1 MTPDSLAGAP
11 GSSPGS
17 SPGSLSGGPLGSAPD
32 SLPAAMSPGV
42 SPGVSP
48 GMSLGPLAGKRVV
61 VTQAVHQAPEL
72 GALLVARGAVPLF
85 YPCIAIEPPEDTTEL
100 DTALAAAAAGYY
112 DWLVV
117 TSANTVLVLA
127 GRLCAL
133 GITPNALADVRL
145 AAIGVPTA
153 EAVAHHLGRT
163 ADLVPDDSKA
173 EGLVSALT
181 AVTQPGQRMLVPQAD
196 IARPALVQGLT
207 AGGLNVTSLA
217 AYRTTAGSG
226 GVPLH
231 KLLTEGPGKGVDAIT
246 FTSPST
252 VRNLLARLAQE
263 GGAPLDLSA
272 LRHIVLACIGPVTA
286 DAVQAAGLPPQAA
299 ATVVATKQSL
309 EGLVEALSVY
319 YRDSK

>member
-1 MTPDSLAGAP
+1 MRPDSLAGAP
-11 GSSPGS
+11 GGS
-17 SPGSLSGGPLGSAPD
+17 AGSLSGG
-32 SLPAAMSPGV
+32 LPGGLSDDLPPSPIV
-42 SPGVSP
+42 
-48 GMSLGPLAGKRVV
+48 GKRVV

-72 GALLVARGAVPLF
+72 GALLAARGAVPHF
-85 YPCIAIEPPEDTTEL
+85 YPCIAIEPPENTTEL
-100 DTALAAAAAGYY
+100 DKALAAAAAGYY

-127 GRLCAL
+127 DRLQAL
-133 GITPNALADVRL
+133 GIAPGALADVRL

-173 EGLVSALT
+173 EGLVQALT
-181 AVTQPGQRMLVPQAD
+181 AVTQRGQRMLVPQAD
-196 IARPALVQGLT
+196 IARPTLVQGLT
-207 AGGLNVTSLA
+207 AGGLDVTSLA

-231 KLLTEGPGKGVDAIT
+231 ELLAEGPGKGVDAIT

-263 GGAPLDLSA
+263 SGAPVDPSTLQQV
-272 LRHIVLACIGPVTA
+272 VLACIGPVTA
-286 DAVQAAGLPPQAA
+286 DAMQAAGLPPQ
-299 ATVVATKQSL
+299 VVASKQSL
-309 EGLVEALSVY
+309 EGLVEALSAY
-319 YRDSK
+319 YRDAK